1 MASDKQEVVLT
12 EEQVEAFSNE
22 TLTALDC
29 WPLQH
34 RRSAMR
40 GMVQRIAEAGCKTG
54 MEWRA
59 LVARCCP
66 DCCEHCYGTA
76 IETAALYVGEYQ
88 RGVGEGLERAAGIAE
103 NGRFLHDDSPEARLG
118 KECAAAIRRAAAK
131 EEGR

>member
-88 RGVGEGLERAAGIAE
+88 RGVGEGMEKAAVIAE
-103 NGRFLHDDSPEARLG
+103 NTSMRWGGAVPGGATEHI
-118 KECAAAIRRAAAK
+118 AAAIRAAAK